1 MCNESH
7 LLEYSPNIS
16 ACNYLDGH
24 LRHIHTWICQAPKN
38 IFRCLS
44 PCLCRWAFSFDTCIM
59 HMHRFVQLLLVLT
72 LRLLTSVPIYFNY
85 DISGTYRLKTDK
97 WFAGLN
103 QNDCTCNL
111 FAFDF
116 IFVLHFCK
124 LILMLFVSITS
135 EFVWCSFISYAK
147 NKELWMF
154 NHSWSQSAHQN
165 FQLPW
170 KGGIEDVSRQM

>member
-1 MCNESH
+1 M
-7 LLEYSPNIS
+7 
-16 ACNYLDGH
+16 D
-24 LRHIHTWICQAPKN
+24 
-38 IFRCLS
+38 LS
-44 PCLCRWAFSFDTCIM
+44 STEKYFFCLCRWAFSFDTCIM

-103 QNDCTCNL
+103 QNDCTCNQ

-116 IFVLHFCK
+116 IFVFDFWK
-124 LILMLFVSITS
+124 LILMLFVSITC

-154 NHSWSQSAHQN
+154 NHSWSQSANQN
-165 FQLPW
+165 FYLHW
-170 KGGIEDVSRQM
+170 KGGGI

>member
-1 MCNESH
+1 MN
-7 LLEYSPNIS
+7 PT
-16 ACNYLDGH
+16 YLNTLQTSLHVTTLMDIWDIY
-24 LRHIHTWICQAPKN
+24 IHGFVKHRK
-38 IFRCLS
+38 IFF
-44 PCLCRWAFSFDTCIM
+44 CLCRWAFSFDTCIM
-59 HMHRFVQLLLVLT
+59 HMRRFVQLLLVLT

-103 QNDCTCNL
+103 QNDCTCNQ

-116 IFVLHFCK
+116 IFVFDFWK
-124 LILMLFVSITS
+124 LILMLFVSITC

-147 NKELWMF
+147 KKELWMF

-165 FQLPW
+165 FYLHW
-170 KGGIEDVSRQM
+170 KGGI